1 MVVGKVVKLWIRG
14 RSHLNGHLEAENDE
28 EDDAIMDNMM
38 TMMRR
43 IVHR

>member
-1 MVVGKVVKLWIRG
+1 MVVGEVVKLWIRG
-14 RSHLNGHLEAENDE
+14 RSHLNGHLEAEND
-28 EDDAIMDNMM
+28 AIMDKMM